1 MRWDN
6 SWTVL
11 QVDSFR
17 EVLGCVGPGRLC
29 DFRLLSF
36 ALILIQVVDDRLELD
51 LGKFLSFV
59 TATGRH
65 GRTGLDG
72 RRQTAVLIVYLFC
85 VEMIR
90 VDDDRL
96 DVHHA

>member
-11 QVDSFR
+11 QVDSLG
-17 EVLGCVGPGRLC
+17 EVLGCVGHGRLR
-29 DFRLLSF
+29 DFRLLPF

-65 GRTGLDG
+65 GRAGLDG
-72 RRQTAVLIVYLFC
+72 R
-85 VEMIR
+85 
-90 VDDDRL
+90 
-96 DVHHA
+96 

>member
-11 QVDSFR
+11 QVYSLR
-17 EVLGCVGPGRLC
+17 EVFGCVGHGRLC
-29 DFRLLSF
+29 DFRLLPF

-59 TATGRH
+59 TATRRH
-65 GRTGLDG
+65 GRAGLDG
-72 RRQTAVLIVYLFC
+72 RR
-85 VEMIR
+85 
-90 VDDDRL
+90 
-96 DVHHA
+96 